1 MLAFNNDKI
10 NWNNG
15 IEKGKIIPTKIKDF
29 INFLNYFLDILN
41 MDISVFHGNV
51 SDSAYINRKN
61 PITKIPKIFK
71 LDYNEYLKENKHL
84 KDFAEGKWEK
94 PYTKILENYI
104 PNLFYIFGKMKN
116 FHSILQLY
124 YENQIPAFKNIAKAK
139 SFENITDKIKWITQF
154 QKTKYNFDDL
164 IVTAIEELDEKYQ
177 YKFGRMPT
185 AGNLT
190 WSCLKIDNYKLS
202 VTTYEKI
209 KNTLSLKIQREA
221 GLFGTKLFKLVN
233 VMTKA
238 ISIKPTGIFQDWMA
252 SDTNSNEN
260 YSGYLFNNGYFDL
273 LRLQFREQKQ
283 NCWKSFDYDFNT
295 EYDEKNI
302 SRI

>member
-1 MLAFNNDKI
+1 
-10 NWNNG
+10 
-15 IEKGKIIPTKIKDF
+15 
-29 INFLNYFLDILN
+29 
-41 MDISVFHGNV
+41 
-51 SDSAYINRKN
+51 
-61 PITKIPKIFK
+61 
-71 LDYNEYLKENKHL
+71 
-84 KDFAEGKWEK
+84 
-94 PYTKILENYI
+94 
-104 PNLFYIFGKMKN
+104 
-116 FHSILQLY
+116 
-124 YENQIPAFKNIAKAK
+124 
-139 SFENITDKIKWITQF
+139 
-154 QKTKYNFDDL
+154 
-164 IVTAIEELDEKYQ
+164 
-177 YKFGRMPT
+177 MPT

-295 EYDEKNI
+295 EYDEKIYPEFNNFYNNFKNI
-302 SRI
+302 YSEDIIYGIFGTLMDYASDSRFMIILESAKGNGKSTLIDFFCKIIYTISSY